1 MAPILP
7 RYDPVK
13 RQQER
18 QSWAR
23 TIAALEPEPEPTP
36 ALIGPSAAGGDRER
50 LRGVPILTRGT
61 RGTMRGS
68 DPLAELLRR
77 ERSNGRG

>member
-1 MAPILP
+1 MLDGYLGEAELLYRPGIGSEV
-7 RYDPVK
+7 RG
-13 RQQER
+13 
-18 QSWAR
+18 R
-23 TIAALEPEPEPTP
+23 TRHGE
-36 ALIGPSAAGGDRER
+36 GGGAGGDGER

-77 ERSNGRG
+77 ERANGRG

>member
-1 MAPILP
+1 MPLLP
-7 RYDPVK
+7 RYDPVR
-13 RQQER
+13 RQRER
-18 QSWAR
+18 QAWAR
-23 TIAALEPEPEPTP
+23 QVAELEAEPAPPELVR
-36 ALIGPSAAGGDRER
+36 ASAAGGDGER

-77 ERSNGRG
+77 ERANGRG